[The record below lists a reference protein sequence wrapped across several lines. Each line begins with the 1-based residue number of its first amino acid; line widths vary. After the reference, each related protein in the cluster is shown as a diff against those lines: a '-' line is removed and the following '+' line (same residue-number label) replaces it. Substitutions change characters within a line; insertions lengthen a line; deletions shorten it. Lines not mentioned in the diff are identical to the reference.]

1 MRRPRNEAGSATVLV
16 LAMAGVLVLIGAA
29 LGTVA
34 ALVQAHRLAQS
45 GADLAALAG
54 AQGLAAGRDGCLE
67 AVRIAEA
74 NHVHLDACRV
84 AGRDVLVTVWA
95 AGPRW
100 LGQQSELS
108 AQARAGPG

>member
-1 MRRPRNEAGSATVLV
+1 MKQRREEAGSATVLV

-34 ALVQAHRLAQS
+34 AMVQAHRLAQS

-54 AQGLAAGRDGCLE
+54 AQSLAARRDACDE
-67 AVRIAEA
+67 ARRIAEA
-74 NHVHLDACRV
+74 NDVHLDACRV
-84 AGRDVLVTVWA
+84 VGREVLVTVRA
-95 AGPRW
+95 DGPRW
-100 LGQQSELS
+100 LGQRSDLS

>member
-1 MRRPRNEAGSATVLV
+1 MRWPRDDAGSATVLV

-34 ALVQAHRLAQS
+34 AMVQAHRLAQS
-45 GADLAALAG
+45 GADLSALAG
-54 AQGLAAGRDGCLE
+54 AQGLAAGRDACVE
-67 AVRIAEA
+67 ADRIAAA

-84 AGRDVLVTVWA
+84 AGRDVLVTVRA
-95 AGPRW
+95 DGPRW
-100 LGQQSELS
+100 LGQRADLS